1 MDLNLKHKLLVF
13 IIHFNE
19 VHDDL
24 VHVVRVLNFT
34 VFPVPVNF
42 KILHADRV
50 RNATVL
56 NFTVKFVPV
65 KITHTVR
72 FKKVIILN
80 FEALTFDFI
89 FEYQFLSFV
98 NWFDSNAVIVKNRRY
113 RFVSDCANPQND

>member
-1 MDLNLKHKLLVF
+1 MDLDLKHKLLVF
-13 IIHFNE
+13 ILHFNE

-34 VFPVPVNF
+34 VVSVPVNF
-42 KILHADRV
+42 NILHADRV
-50 RNATVL
+50 RSATVL

-98 NWFDSNAVIVKNRRY
+98 N
-113 RFVSDCANPQND
+113 

>member
-1 MDLNLKHKLLVF
+1 MDLDLKHKLLVF

-24 VHVVRVLNFT
+24 VHAVRVLNFI

-42 KILHADRV
+42 KILHADRC
-50 RNATVL
+50 ATVL

-65 KITHTVR
+65 KITLVVR

-89 FEYQFLSFV
+89 FEYQFLSVV
-98 NWFDSNAVIVKNRRY
+98 N
-113 RFVSDCANPQND
+113 